1 MNKNIPQYNKTRID
15 LLFDIYAERINSK
28 NIFDYIEEE
37 INNDEDKKTKIWNDL
52 KEIYFYLKEWYEDI
66 EIYHLIGYKIY
77 FELKNYKNNVA
88 YIIADLIKKYREKDK
103 DEFKKYLYE
112 MIFIS
117 LYNNYKE
124 AYKPKNKE
132 NKFIWLDDIEY
143 DPDINNN
150 NDIIRKILL
159 LFNLVS
165 MTKINKRISFKE
177 IKNEKWNIEH
187 VYPVHD
193 GLEEKDNRKELN
205 KQILIHV
212 TKYKMISRHRR
223 I

>member
-1 MNKNIPQYNKTRID
+1 MEK
-15 LLFDIYAERINSK
+15 
-28 NIFDYIEEE
+28 IFDEDTINELNGIYGIENCKWEILDYIRYLKISKENHFVNYNIM

-112 MIFIS
+112 TIFIS

-132 NKFIWLDDIEY
+132 NKFIWLDDIIY
-143 DPDINNN
+143 VRVIFN
-150 NDIIRKILL
+150 II
-159 LFNLVS
+159 
-165 MTKINKRISFKE
+165 
-177 IKNEKWNIEH
+177 
-187 VYPVHD
+187 
-193 GLEEKDNRKELN
+193 
-205 KQILIHV
+205 
-212 TKYKMISRHRR
+212 
-223 I
+223 